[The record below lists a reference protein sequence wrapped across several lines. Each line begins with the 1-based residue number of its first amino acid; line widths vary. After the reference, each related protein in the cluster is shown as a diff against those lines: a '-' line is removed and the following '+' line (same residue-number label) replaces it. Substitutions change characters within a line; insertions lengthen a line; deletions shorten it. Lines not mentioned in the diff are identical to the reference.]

1 MSGRFPRRCLLMVAG
16 LLRGG
21 FTSPSTISHHLGAPA
36 QPIASR
42 HPKGGGFLFGP
53 LHLLAAG
60 CVECLQHMGARI
72 TMRGTFKKTGTRN
85 LSGSENELEE
95 YFAELEAGELD
106 SDQVDGP
113 KNGTSRLSEME
124 QARRLTAY
132 VTHLRGKGAE
142 LPSRGLEQPTALRPE
157 RNHRS
162 HRVGR
167 NGGWSRVFGAPIAAG
182 CLS

>member
-1 MSGRFPRRCLLMVAG
+1 MVAG

-21 FTSPSTISHHLGAPA
+21 CTSPSTISHHLGAPA

-42 HPKGGGFLFGP
+42 HHKGGGFLFGP

-132 VTHLRGKGAE
+132 VTHLREKVAE
-142 LPSRGLEQPTALRPE
+142 LPSRGLEQPRRFVPNEIIGLTVLVGMVAGVGFLARRLLR
-157 RNHRS
+157 
-162 HRVGR
+162 
-167 NGGWSRVFGAPIAAG
+167 AA
-182 CLS
+182 